1 MDPGASAT
9 AKAGCEWL
17 KRMNELASV
26 AQEVDDH
33 VDQGSEMERCGVIK
47 VCLLFLYTVILRLC
61 DCRSAYGE
69 QRKQ

>member
-17 KRMNELASV
+17 KRTDELASV

-33 VDQGSEMERCGVIK
+33 VDQGGEMETCGVIE
-47 VCLLFLYTVILRLC
+47 VCLLVFYSV
-61 DCRSAYGE
+61 
-69 QRKQ
+69 